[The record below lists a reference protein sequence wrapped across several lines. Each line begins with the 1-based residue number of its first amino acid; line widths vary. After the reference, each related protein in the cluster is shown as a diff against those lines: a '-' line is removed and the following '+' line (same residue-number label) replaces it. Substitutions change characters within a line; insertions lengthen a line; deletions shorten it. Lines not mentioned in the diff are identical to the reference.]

1 MTFTDKISGTMVTDF
16 GKLFFPDSFDSEL
29 FTLED
34 IDNLNQSTAQWV
46 LDNYNL
52 VSLDKERT
60 GSHFG
65 VLLTSDDYCKV
76 AVMENHPDL
85 EKEFIEHFGE
95 DWAHHYIRFN
105 H

>member
-1 MTFTDKISGTMVTDF
+1 MTFTDKISGTMVTEF
-16 GKLFFPDSFDSEL
+16 GKLIFPKSFSKEL

-34 IDNLNQSTAQWV
+34 IDNLKQTTAQWIF
-46 LDNYNL
+46 DYYNL
-52 VSLDKERT
+52 VSLNKEQT

-65 VLLTSDDYCKV
+65 VMLSMDDYCKI

-85 EKEFIEHFGE
+85 EKEFEDRFGGN
-95 DWAHHYIRFN
+95 WAHHYIRFN